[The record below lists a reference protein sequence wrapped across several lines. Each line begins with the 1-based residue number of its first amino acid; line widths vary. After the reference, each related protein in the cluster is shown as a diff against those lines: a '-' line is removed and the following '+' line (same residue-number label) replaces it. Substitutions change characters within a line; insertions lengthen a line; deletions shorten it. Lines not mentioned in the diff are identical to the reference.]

1 MCLFTHRPRAD
12 LGWALST
19 VLAFRAAVRRDN
31 AEGMSDDQTSASQPH
46 DAIPPVDTTTP
57 HMTARGILTGAV
69 IGGVLSVTNI
79 YAGLKVGWGF
89 NMSIAACLIG
99 YGFWQGLGRNLF
111 GTRDYNVLENNVAQT
126 GASAA
131 ASISSAGL
139 VSAVPAL
146 TILSGYQW
154 SWGALAL
161 WILCCSILGVFVAV
175 LFRRQ
180 MLIQDRLPFASGV
193 ATAETLREMYAR
205 GAEAMARLKALLGGA
220 AGAAALKV
228 VSLTQGWAPVGL
240 PGSFSAASGSALAAK
255 GVSAVTPLN
264 LTFALDPSIMLFGSG
279 MIVGVRT
286 GAWMFIGAIIAWGVI
301 GLDLLGSG
309 VVAPPKTQLANYWL
323 PFLREFLTP
332 DQFDAFVAAERQKLA
347 VPWFKSMVEW
357 LLWPGVAMLV
367 TSSLTS
373 LAFSAPAMVRAFR
386 RGAGE
391 KVSADFA
398 HDVSPRVLW
407 GAMFVIGLVTVI
419 AAAALFDM
427 SPHIAILGIAL
438 TFILAVVALRVS
450 GETNITPVGA
460 MGKVTQ
466 LTFGVADPGNVSTN
480 LMAANITGGSASQA
494 GDMMHDLK
502 TGLLLGCSPRAQ
514 VLSQCVGVLSGSLVG
529 AFAYIIL
536 VPDPAAMLLTTEWP
550 APAVAQWKS
559 VAEVLRDGLDRLPP
573 GVLDAIQIAALA
585 GVLMSI
591 VEKLVPAKV
600 RPWVPSPTA
609 IGIAFC
615 IPGYNGVSMFLGG
628 VTGAVIKRFAPGWHT
643 RFMVVFA
650 AGLIVGESLVGLVDA
665 FMKLL

>member
-1 MCLFTHRPRAD
+1 MRAK
-12 LGWALST
+12 SS
-19 VLAFRAAVRRDN
+19 VLAFRAAGLRDN
-31 AEGMSDDQTSASQPH
+31 AGAMSDSQTATPQH
-46 DAIPPVDTTTP
+46 DVIPPVDTQTP

-89 NMSIAACLIG
+89 NMSIAAALIG
-99 YGFWQGLGRNLF
+99 YGFWQGLGRTLF
-111 GTRDYNVLENNVAQT
+111 KTRDYNVLENNVAQT

-154 SWGALAL
+154 SWTSLAL

-180 MLIQDRLPFASGV
+180 MLVQDRLPFASGV

-220 AGAAALKV
+220 AGAALLKV

-264 LTFALDPSIMLFGSG
+264 LTFALDPSVMLFGSG

-286 GAWMFIGAIIAWGVI
+286 GAWMVIGAIIAWGVI

-309 VVAPPKTQLANYWL
+309 VVAPGPADK
-323 PFLREFLTP
+323 
-332 DQFDAFVAAERQKLA
+332 
-347 VPWFKSMVEW
+347 PWFKSMVEW

-386 RGAGE
+386 GGAGE
-391 KVSADFA
+391 KVSADFT
-398 HDVSPRVLW
+398 HEVSPRVLW

-427 SPHIAILGIAL
+427 APHIAILGIAL

-514 VLSQCVGVLSGSLVG
+514 VLSQCVGVISGSLVG
-529 AFAYIIL
+529 ALAYL
-536 VPDPAAMLLTTEWP
+536 VLIPDPAAMLLTPDWP

-573 GVLDAIQIAALA
+573 GVLEAIQIAALA
-585 GVLMSI
+585 GVVMSI
-591 VEKLVPAKV
+591 IEKLVPAKV

-628 VTGAVIKRFAPGWHT
+628 VAGAVIKRFAPDWHT
-643 RFMVVFA
+643 RFIVVFA